1 MKILFIF
8 IFVINFLFGVSFYSS
23 IIMISKVV
31 LIVSYSAIL
40 LFTTTTN
47 EVALG
52 FSSLLR
58 PFIIFRFPVYKF
70 SMIFVVRV
78 FTKKLRLSF
87 FVVNSP
93 YFININFSI
102 THLGK
107 DYIIKNII
115 FQYKKSISFF

>member
-70 SMIFVVRV
+70 SMA
-78 FTKKLRLSF
+78 
-87 FVVNSP
+87 
-93 YFININFSI
+93 
-102 THLGK
+102 
-107 DYIIKNII
+107 
-115 FQYKKSISFF
+115 